1 VRENAKKIRSSEQRA
16 LIFRRALVL
25 WSADPN
31 EEERRGLSG
40 ENLNGQLTRL
50 VSELVR
56 RGVTLE
62 QARNEFEKQFILASL
77 KSHEGN
83 FSRSAKFLGVHR
95 NTLRNKIATLGMS
108 ETEFAEARGEKKRRA
123 RVTRPR
129 DARGREGRTRETR
142 LRP

>member
-1 VRENAKKIRSSEQRA
+1 M
-16 LIFRRALVL
+16 
-25 WSADPN
+25 
-31 EEERRGLSG
+31 SG

-77 KSHEGN
+77 RNHDGN

-95 NTLRNKIATLGMS
+95 NTLRNKITTLGMS
-108 ETEFAEARGEKKRRA
+108 ASDFEGARSVKKRRGS
-123 RVTRPR
+123 RVAHR
-129 DARGREGRTRETR
+129 
-142 LRP
+142 